1 MSKIEHHI
9 YSGRGVNP
17 ARLEAVI
24 NFAGK
29 SILDVGCGSGAYV
42 LQLADRY
49 DIKGID
55 YEEFETWKE
64 KPNLFSIS
72 DATNLDLPDNSVDT
86 ILSFECLEHLSDPEL
101 ALKEYYR
108 VARKNVILT
117 VPNCEITPG
126 MRQSLMLYY
135 HWIDRTHVNF
145 FTMESITELVQNS
158 GFAISHSYYINQISW
173 QPLLSEA
180 FDFSGFLGKII
191 RKLLISRQKESYYI
205 TCLVVAEKRTV

>member
-1 MSKIEHHI
+1 MNYEI
-9 YSGRGVNP
+9 RGVNS
-17 ARLEAVI
+17 ARLDAVI
-24 NFAGK
+24 RYSSG

-55 YEEFETWKE
+55 YREFETWKE

-72 DATNLDLPDNSVDT
+72 DATNLNLPDNSVDT
-86 ILSFECLEHLSDPEL
+86 ILSFECLEHLPNPEL

-108 VARKNVILT
+108 VARNNVILT
-117 VPNCEITPG
+117 VPNCAITPG

-158 GFAISHSYYINQISW
+158 GFAISQSYYINQISW
-173 QPLLSEA
+173 KPLLLEA
-180 FDFSGFLGKII
+180 FDFSGII
-191 RKLLISRQKESYYI
+191 GRTILKYLLPRQKSNYYI
-205 TCLVVAEKRTV
+205 TCLIVAEKKNV